1 MLKQTLTY
9 FKENFE
15 LAYSCK
21 PVWQEIDLGFN
32 DSCKIQL
39 TKPEF
44 ENPLENLDEIVWKEW
59 NGTNIPFI
67 MNRSNHDSILTIR
80 PNNKITINFD
90 IVTAAWYLM
99 SGVQELENKNRDQ
112 YGRFKYEESIQ
123 KRLDI
128 VGIPVVNY
136 YFDILKDAIEFV
148 TNSEIKT
155 NRKFSATIT
164 HDIDEVTS
172 GWKHRVRTELNSK
185 KYLKAILHGLS
196 QSFTSFSPWQNLKEL
211 SDFNKDNS
219 VPSSFFLLARN
230 NKVGNIKNA
239 DYELSNPYMQQSIIN
254 FKTNGHEVGIHG
266 SYKTHDSAKELKKDL
281 IKIEEQV
288 NGNRFHFLQYEIQN
302 SSKVIEGNKLKFD
315 STLGFQEE
323 IGFRNSICT
332 PFKLYN
338 FKENRSFNFLEIPL
352 NIMDCSLEYDNYMGI
367 SPKESLIEI
376 KKLTQE
382 IKKFNGNICINWH
395 NTYFSNYLKSD
406 WKSLYKEVIEY
417 LKKEN
422 CEFVTCSELV
432 ERK

>member
-21 PVWQEIDLGFN
+21 PAWQEIDLGFN

-44 ENPLENLDEIVWKEW
+44 ENPLENLDKIVWKEW

-136 YFDILKDAIEFV
+136 YFEILKETIEKI
-148 TNSEIKT
+148 TNSKLKI
-155 NRKFSATIT
+155 NREFSATIT

-266 SYKTHDSAKELKKDL
+266 SYKTHDSAIELKKDL